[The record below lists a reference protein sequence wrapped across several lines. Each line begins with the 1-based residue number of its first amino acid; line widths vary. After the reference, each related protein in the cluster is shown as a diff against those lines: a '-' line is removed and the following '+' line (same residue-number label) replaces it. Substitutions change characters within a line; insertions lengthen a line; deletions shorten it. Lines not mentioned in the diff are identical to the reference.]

1 MAAKHHWTGDAT
13 IYDMINDNDNDD
25 DDDDYDDDDDDDDV
39 SFCLK
44 LQIQSIV
51 MSHSQSLVMSPESY
65 ATEFRIIIWFPVY

>member
-25 DDDDYDDDDDDDDV
+25 DDDDDYDDDDDV

-44 LQIQSIV
+44 LQIQSI
-51 MSHSQSLVMSPESY
+51 
-65 ATEFRIIIWFPVY
+65 WFPVY